1 MKDSKENKK
10 TDQSIQSNLLN
21 EETDSN
27 EIVFFDSVGK
37 IINLT
42 NIPSIETI
50 LLYNHEDFEATLRK
64 AHIILEDSD
73 YQELDEDDNNVW
85 ENSFRVGGNQWY
97 KKQKEKLDK
106 CECMWF
112 PHNTSGIANKHSKGF
127 QTHEYFAHKELVY
140 LKKTQLFV

>member
-10 TDQSIQSNLLN
+10 TDQSIQSNLLH

-27 EIVFFDSVGK
+27 DMVFFDSVGK
-37 IINLT
+37 IISLT

-73 YQELDEDDNNVW
+73 Y
-85 ENSFRVGGNQWY
+85 
-97 KKQKEKLDK
+97 
-106 CECMWF
+106 
-112 PHNTSGIANKHSKGF
+112 
-127 QTHEYFAHKELVY
+127 
-140 LKKTQLFV
+140 